1 MIQAKWK
8 INLNVEQNRSQEML
22 TLREFILHATL
33 VLSEDDFFFLR
44 DQLRIFCVPHTAHSK
59 T

>member
-33 VLSEDDFFFLR
+33 VLSEDDFFFFKRPTEDIL
-44 DQLRIFCVPHTAHSK
+44 CSPHSP
-59 T
+59 

>member
-33 VLSEDDFFFLR
+33 VLSEDDFFF
-44 DQLRIFCVPHTAHSK
+44 F
-59 T
+59 